1 MSEIEELKLLIA
13 KEKERG
19 DNLDR
24 WMMTEHR
31 LLEAAEE
38 RKHKIMTKI
47 L

>member
-24 WMMTEHR
+24 KMITEHR

-38 RKHKIMTKI
+38 WKHEILTKI
-47 L
+47 

>member
-1 MSEIEELKLLIA
+1 MSEIEELKLLIT

-24 WMMTEHR
+24 QMMTEHR

-38 RKHKIMTKI
+38 QKHKIMTKI